1 MAQCLATPELKL
13 PWIVCPYVFRLK
25 PKIWTASHLTLARKV
40 MTVFE
45 VNSSKVSDRMACS
58 RCVWGLVSY
67 DCFPRVIVNAQMLK
81 ASASWSVESHSS
93 QKTSK

>member
-1 MAQCLATPELKL
+1 MAQCLAVPELKL
-13 PWIVCPYVFRLK
+13 LWIVYPYVFRLQS
-25 PKIWTASHLTLARKV
+25 KIWTASHLTFARKV

-45 VNSSKVSDRMACS
+45 VYFSKVSDRTACS